1 MVRNPMAI
9 AALQA
14 IIDRID
20 TWAPERQERAA
31 AALVEIESGADKE
44 WTISDEDIAEIER
57 RMADEDAPTM
67 SLEEFRAEF
76 ADLLK

>member
-1 MVRNPMAI
+1 MAI

-20 TWAPERQERAA
+20 TWAPEQQERAA
-31 AALVEIESGADKE
+31 AALVEIEVGTDDGE
-44 WTISDEDIAEIER
+44 WTIRDEDVAEIER

-67 SLEEFRAEF
+67 SLEEFRRF
-76 ADLLK
+76 IDDLKK

>member
-1 MVRNPMAI
+1 MAI

-20 TWAPERQERAA
+20 TWAPEQQERAA
-31 AALVEIESGADKE
+31 AVLVEIESGAGDDD
-44 WTISDEDIAEIER
+44 WTISDEDVAEIER
-57 RMADEDAPTM
+57 RMADTDAPTM